1 MLNTSK
7 IHSKLLMAL
16 AMSALLVA
24 CKSTPMTD
32 GASVEDIS
40 PSADSTS
47 GGANSGAVKDVAVDS
62 SANSGSSELND
73 PDNILSKRN
82 IYFDYNSDNIRAEF
96 RPNIEA
102 HANYLQS
109 HASAKT
115 VLQGNTDERGTR
127 EYNVSLGQRRAVAVK
142 RALNLLGVQDSQ
154 IETVSYGEEN
164 ATVGCAGE
172 DCHQQNRRVE
182 IVYASE

>member
-1 MLNTSK
+1 MFNPSK
-7 IHSKLLMAL
+7 THSKLLMAL
-16 AMSALLVA
+16 AMSVLLVA
-24 CKSTPMTD
+24 CKSTPMSD
-32 GASVEDIS
+32 ASVEDKS
-40 PSADSTS
+40 PSAQT
-47 GGANSGAVKDVAVDS
+47 GAVTDVTID
-62 SANSGSSELND
+62 ANANAGGLNELNN
-73 PDNILSKRN
+73 PDNILSVRN

-115 VLQGNTDERGTR
+115 ALQGNADERGTR

-164 ATVGCAGE
+164 ATVGCVDE

>member
-1 MLNTSK
+1 MLNLSR

-16 AMSALLVA
+16 AMSVLLVA
-24 CKSTPMTD
+24 CKSTPMTSD
-32 GASVEDIS
+32 GAAVEDKS
-40 PSADSTS
+40 PSAQTDP
-47 GGANSGAVKDVAVDS
+47 NAVADVAIDS
-62 SANSGSSELND
+62 NANAGGLSELND
-73 PDNILSKRN
+73 PNNILSKRN

-102 HANYLQS
+102 HAKYLQS

-115 VLQGNTDERGTR
+115 VLQGNADERGTR
-127 EYNVSLGQRRAVAVK
+127 EYNLSLGQRRSVAVK

-154 IETVSYGEEN
+154 IETVSYGEEH
-164 ATVGCAGE
+164 ATLGCADE